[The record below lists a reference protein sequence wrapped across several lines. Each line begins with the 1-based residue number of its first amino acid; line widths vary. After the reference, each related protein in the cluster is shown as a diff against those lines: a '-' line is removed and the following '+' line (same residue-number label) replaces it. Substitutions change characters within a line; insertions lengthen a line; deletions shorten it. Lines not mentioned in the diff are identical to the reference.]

1 MKLIG
6 EKVLVRKITE
16 NITKAGIILPADK
29 EPLLHKGEV
38 CFVGGEVD
46 SVSVGDIVFF
56 AHYIKKDCRDRWS
69 RISCNDTGRY
79 SRYYRAV
86 GYMDLSSK
94 ITLSKKLSHITL
106 VGSICFKVFNSYY

>member
-56 AHYIKKDCRDRWS
+56 AHYIKKIVDIDGVEYHTMTQGD
-69 RISCNDTGRY
+69 IV
-79 SRYYRAV
+79 A
-86 GYMDLSSK
+86 
-94 ITLSKKLSHITL
+94 IIEQ
-106 VGSICFKVFNSYY
+106 